1 MANDIT
7 FSMTYYGQ
15 IERLQYQLDFF
26 RNSSRKLREH
36 VTLQIINDGY
46 NDAGLFES
54 VSMDS
59 ARTNSCASHGIELVR
74 TKLDPKPI
82 KHDNA
87 KKIAT

>member
-26 RNSSRKLREH
+26 RNSSRELREH

-54 VSMDS
+54 VLSSYD
-59 ARTNSCASHGIELVR
+59 ELN
-74 TKLDPKPI
+74 I
-82 KHDNA
+82 KGYM
-87 KKIAT
+87 ATR